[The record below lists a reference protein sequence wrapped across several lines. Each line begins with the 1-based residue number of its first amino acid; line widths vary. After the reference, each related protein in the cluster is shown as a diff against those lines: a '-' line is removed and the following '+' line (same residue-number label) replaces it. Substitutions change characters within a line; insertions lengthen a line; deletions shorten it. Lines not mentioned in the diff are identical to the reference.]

1 MPFYPKRPC
10 SLLPAAKT
18 VLEERTAAPEQP
30 PRKTAPSFFLT
41 QGGAPLCLKEPCA
54 FLPEMTAR
62 PFARKAAGRAPVQE
76 PAPPLYIPRAPSF
89 PRRSFPAL
97 PAPLPY
103 TAPPLFFLSFPPPF
117 PLKSRLPLL
126 SFSLKN
132 RRLTVSR
139 AARASPPCA
148 HFPRRTPLPRFLPR
162 FERAGRANFSL
173 SKKSKKIKKSA
184 FIRLPFVKIFG
195 IIYERRTEV

>member
-1 MPFYPKRPC
+1 MRPFICGENGFRRAHGC
-10 SLLPAAKT
+10 A
-18 VLEERTAAPEQP
+18 RTAAPQNRP
-30 PRKTAPSFFLT
+30 VLFSYTGR
-41 QGGAPLCLKEPCA
+41 GAPL
-54 FLPEMTAR
+54 PEIALR

-89 PRRSFPAL
+89 PRRSFPTL

-162 FERAGRANFSL
+162 FGRTGRANFSL